1 MFGDINKQAI
11 FLILQVNIIYC
22 YLLLI
27 GVSPGGHYHQKG
39 AVARNINTIRG
50 ICIQMRFFQERE
62 ISYNVEHIEC

>member
-22 YLLLI
+22 YLLVI

-39 AVARNINTIRG
+39 ALARNINTIRG
-50 ICIQMRFFQERE
+50 ICIQLRFSSAR
-62 ISYNVEHIEC
+62 N